1 MRYYYSGRE
10 RGINSRRYFTQN
22 GICREMSS
30 GHSLDLVSVCCK
42 KKKKKKCLVRNKG
55 KREKSHKLNVA
66 YK

>member
-10 RGINSRRYFTQN
+10 GGIHGRRYFTQN
-22 GICREMSS
+22 GICHEMSS

-42 KKKKKKCLVRNKG
+42 QKCLVRNKG
-55 KREKSHKLNVA
+55 KREKSHKLDVA